1 MIRHRIMQKTRKM
14 KKYLKQYTII
24 WMKKQYKNKI
34 ERKRKKY
41 EQINREK
48 IRIYAKDK
56 MRMN

>member
-1 MIRHRIMQKTRKM
+1 MIKHRIMQKTRKM

-24 WMKKQYKNKI
+24 WMKKQHKNKI

>member
-1 MIRHRIMQKTRKM
+1 MIIHRIMQKTRKM

>member
-56 MRMN
+56 IRMN

>member
-34 ERKRKKY
+34 ERKRKKQ

-56 MRMN
+56 IRMN

>member
-1 MIRHRIMQKTRKM
+1 MIRYRIMQKTRKM

-24 WMKKQYKNKI
+24 WMKKKYKNKI

>member
-34 ERKRKKY
+34 VRKRKKY

>member
-1 MIRHRIMQKTRKM
+1 MIRYRMMQKTRKM

>member
-1 MIRHRIMQKTRKM
+1 MQKTRKM

-24 WMKKQYKNKI
+24 WMKKQHKNKI

>member
-1 MIRHRIMQKTRKM
+1 MIRHRMIQKTRKM

>member
-1 MIRHRIMQKTRKM
+1 MIRHRMMQKTRKM

>member
-34 ERKRKKY
+34 QRKRKKY

>member
-1 MIRHRIMQKTRKM
+1 MQKTRKM

-34 ERKRKKY
+34 ERKIKKY

>member
-24 WMKKQYKNKI
+24 WMKIQYKNKI